1 MALVKF
7 IIGLPGSGKTHL
19 AKELQATSIIAPM
32 MIDDPVLVDL
42 TKLNN
47 IVDVIV
53 TDPHL
58 CNPRIRQNA
67 IDTFAKRGYMIEF
80 IFFENDAEKC
90 IKNVAYRADG
100 RIISA
105 EGMKSFFYEI
115 PDGVKPLE
123 IWQPPPNN

>member
-1 MALVKF
+1 MAKATL

-19 AKELQATSIIAPM
+19 AQELQATSIIAPM

-67 IDTFAKRGYMIEF
+67 IDTFAKRGYEIEF
-80 IFFENDAEKC
+80 IFFENDVEKC

-105 EGMKSFFYEI
+105 EGMHSFFYTI
-115 PDGVKPLE
+115 PEDVKPLK
-123 IWQPPPNN
+123 IWQPPNN

>member
-1 MALVKF
+1 MALVIL
-7 IIGLPGSGKTHL
+7 IIGLSGSGKTHL
-19 AKELQATSIIAPM
+19 AKELEASSIDPIM
-32 MIDDPVLVDL
+32 LIDDPTMLDL
-42 TKLNN
+42 TKLDNT
-47 IVDVIV
+47 IDVIV

-67 IDTFAKRGYMIEF
+67 INIFSKRGYIIDF
-80 IFFENDAEKC
+80 IFFENDVEKC

-123 IWQPPPNN
+123 IWQPNN